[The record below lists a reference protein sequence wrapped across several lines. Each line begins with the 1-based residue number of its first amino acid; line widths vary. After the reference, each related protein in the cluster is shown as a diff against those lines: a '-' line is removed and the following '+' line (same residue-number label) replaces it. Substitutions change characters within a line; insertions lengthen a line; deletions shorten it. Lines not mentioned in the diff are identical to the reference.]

1 MKILILGGTKFAG
14 LHAALEAVS
23 KNHEVTLFNRGTHP
37 APDGVTSIVGDRL
50 TPDGYTSLDGLTFD
64 VVIDTWS
71 TDPVAIQLAIEALRG
86 RVGHY
91 IYISSLSVYDFEKGK
106 APYDESTPFVDPEKT
121 DVQYFKDKVRGEAF
135 VSESGIPA
143 TFIRPGV
150 ILGPDEGVW
159 RLPWWLLRMKR
170 GGKTLAPGPKELQLQ
185 FIDVRDLA
193 AFTIKAA
200 EEKLEG
206 AYNLVSEIKH
216 ISMGKFLDTANKAA
230 GNHADLCWLEP
241 KEVLEAGVRPW
252 VELPMWLPPGE
263 LSVYSTDVSKALKA
277 GLKIRTAE
285 QTISDTWDWVASLKS
300 LPSSS
305 KVGLDAAKEKA
316 VLDKYC
322 AS

>member
-14 LHAALEAVS
+14 LHAALAAVS
-23 KNHEVTLFNRGTHP
+23 NDHEVTLFNRGTHP

-50 TPDGYTSLDGLTFD
+50 APDGYASLDNLTFD

-71 TDPVAIQLAIEALRG
+71 TNPIAIQRAVEALRG
-86 RVGHY
+86 RIGHY
-91 IYISSLSVYDFEKGK
+91 IYISTLSVYDFEQGT
-106 APYDESTPFVDPEKT
+106 APYDESTPFFDPEKT
-121 DVQYFKDKVRGEAF
+121 DVQYIKDKVRGETF
-135 VSESGIPA
+135 ISESGMPA

-150 ILGPDEGVW
+150 ILGPDESVW

-206 AYNLVSEIKH
+206 GYNLVSEMKH
-216 ISMGKFLDTANKAA
+216 ISMGEFLGTANKVA
-230 GNHADLCWLEP
+230 GNQADLCWLESE
-241 KEVLEAGVRPW
+241 KVIEAGVGPW
-252 VELPMWLPPGE
+252 VEMPMWLPPGD
-263 LSVYSTDVSKALKA
+263 LSVYSADVSKAIKA
-277 GLKIRTAE
+277 GLTIRPAL
-285 QTISDTWDWVASLKS
+285 QTIADTWDWVTSLKS
-300 LPSSS
+300 LPSPI
-305 KVGLDAAKEKA
+305 KVGLDPAKEKA

-322 AS
+322 TS